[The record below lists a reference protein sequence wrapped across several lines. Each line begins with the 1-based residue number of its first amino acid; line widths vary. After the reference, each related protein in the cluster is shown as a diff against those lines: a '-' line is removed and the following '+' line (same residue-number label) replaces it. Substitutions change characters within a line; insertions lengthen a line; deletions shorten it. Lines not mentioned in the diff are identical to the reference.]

1 MKHTLCLL
9 SFLAAGALF
18 AGRPVARWDVVPY
31 QRVSSVFKAGVVAFH
46 EKPVTVAFTVNG
58 KPAHTAAKPELNSR
72 TKVWEF
78 VFPFDAAKYPDGL
91 VRLGAKVTAEG
102 GESYVLPDLE
112 LYANAKKTQGSRK
125 AAWVDPKDGNEFADG
140 SKEHPVNSIKQAVQ
154 KCGDGGTVYLL
165 PGNYSAKMIGGGKDR
180 RFWTR
185 ILPAPGAKRGQVKI
199 SSGRTGTEKLHFINC
214 DLFCDVSDGYGT
226 VVMGEG
232 GQTMAWFD
240 NCRMY
245 NRQGRYAGTT
255 TPFGNKLRAFVTG
268 GQTSDISNGPNC
280 ELVRNHAVSCIADC
294 AFAGNDCL
302 VVNTTVKDID
312 GTGTSADPE
321 LFNGFATG
329 ANWVG
334 DVIFYNVTATGVKAK
349 GLSGQ
354 RLRDSAF
361 VNVVVA
367 STAGDLV
374 YSRFSEEMENVLFAH
389 LTLVDQP
396 WQWMQAR
403 NGRGNFK
410 PKDVRMLNCV
420 FKQMEGYETGDGSQG
435 LLVRGAAFY
444 NKDFYGKTALFGEQA
459 VEIPRT
465 FPGETD
471 GCYALPEGSPAATAG
486 VAVQSIPADVN
497 GALYPEGARPCGAY
511 AK

>member
-1 MKHTLCLL
+1 MKYPLLLL

-18 AGRPVARWDVVPY
+18 AGRPVARWDVIPY

-46 EKPVTVAFTVNG
+46 EKDVTVEFTVNG
-58 KPAHTAAKPELNSR
+58 KPAHTATKPELNGR

-78 VFPFDAAKYPDGL
+78 VFPFDAAKYPDGP

-102 GESYVLPDLE
+102 AAPYALPEIE
-112 LYANAKKTQGSRK
+112 LYANSKKTQGSRK

-140 SKEHPVNSIKQAVQ
+140 SKEHPVKSIRQAVQ

-165 PGNYSAKMIGGGKDR
+165 PGTYQAKMIGGGKDR

-185 ILPAPGAKRGQVKI
+185 IMPAAGVKHSQVRI
-199 SSGRTGTEKLHFINC
+199 ASGRTGTEKLHFINC
-214 DLFCDVSDGYGT
+214 ELCCDVSDGYGA
-226 VVMGEG
+226 VIMGEG

-240 NCRMY
+240 NCRIY

-268 GQTSDISNGPNC
+268 GTTTDLSNGPNC
-280 ELVRNHAVSCIADC
+280 ELVRNHEVSNIADC

-302 VVNTTVKDID
+302 VVNTTVSDID

-321 LFNGFATG
+321 IFNGFATG
-329 ANWVG
+329 SNWVG
-334 DVIFYNVTATGVKAK
+334 DVILYNVTAKKVKAK

-361 VNVVVA
+361 VNLVIGA
-367 STAGDLV
+367 TAGDLV
-374 YSRFSEEMENVLFAH
+374 YSRFSEDMENVIFAH
-389 LTLVDQP
+389 ITLVDQS
-396 WQWMQAR
+396 WQWMQAK

-410 PKDVRMLNCV
+410 PTDVRMFNNV
-420 FKQMEGYETGDGSQG
+420 FRQMDGFETGDGSQG
-435 LLVRGAAFY
+435 LLVRASAFY

-459 VEIPRT
+459 IEIPRA
-465 FPGETD
+465 FAGETD
-471 GCYALPEGSPAATAG
+471 GVFNLPEGSPAATAG
-486 VAVQSIPADVN
+486 VALQSVPADVN
-497 GALYPEGARPCGAY
+497 GVPYPAGNRPCGAY